1 MMKTM
6 LRRSAALMAALLL
19 AATGAQAQISDSQAE
34 ALMRLSGQW
43 AQLESLSEQMRSG
56 LLEGLS
62 KDGSQV
68 PEATQAQVKA
78 AAAQAFTVER
88 ARQLAQRSVAE
99 NTRTEHLAELMRW
112 YESPVARRI
121 TQAEVEDT
129 ARADNDLQA
138 RTQRGMALV
147 QASSPQRQQL
157 LVRLVEV
164 TRAPRAGADIIINM
178 GVQLPLALARLV
190 PPPQPLDEAQLRATM
205 EDQRAQ
211 ITQAFEVITLAGF
224 AIAYEGLPDEALEAY
239 AKFMATAAGEHF
251 NDVGVAALEAAIL
264 GSMAALK
271 L

>member
-1 MMKTM
+1 MKTM
-6 LRRSAALMAALLL
+6 LRRTAALLGALLL
-19 AATGAQAQISDSQAE
+19 AASAQAQISDAQAE

-43 AQLESLSEQMRSG
+43 AQLESLADQMRSG
-56 LLEGLS
+56 LLEGMG
-62 KDGSQV
+62 KDANPP
-68 PEATQAQVKA
+68 PEATQARVKA

-129 ARADNDLQA
+129 ARADNDMKA

-147 QASSPQRQQL
+147 QAASPKRQQL

-164 TRAPRAGADIIINM
+164 TRAPRAGADIIISL

-190 PPPQPLDEAQLRATM
+190 PPPQPIEEARLRATL

-211 ITQAFEVITLAGF
+211 LTQAFEIITLAGF
-224 AIAYEGLPDEALEAY
+224 AIAYQGLPDDALEAY
-239 AKFMATAAGEHF
+239 AKFMATSAGEHF
-251 NDVGVAALEAAIL
+251 NDVGVAALEAAML
-264 GSMAALK
+264 GSVAALK
-271 L
+271 P

>member
-1 MMKTM
+1 MKTM
-6 LRRSAALMAALLL
+6 MKRSAALLAALLL
-19 AATGAQAQISDSQAE
+19 AASAHAQISDTQAE

-43 AQLESLSEQMRSG
+43 AQLESLADQMRSG
-56 LLEGLS
+56 LLEGLG
-62 KDGSQV
+62 KDTNPPS
-68 PEATQAQVKA
+68 EALQAKVKA
-78 AAAQAFTVER
+78 AAAQAFTVDR

-121 TQAEVEDT
+121 TQAEVDDT
-129 ARADNDLQA
+129 ARAESDMKA
-138 RTQRGMALV
+138 RTQRGMAMV
-147 QASSPQRQQL
+147 QAASPRRQQA

-164 TRAPRAGADIIINM
+164 TRAPRAGADLIINM

-190 PPPQPLDEAQLRATM
+190 PPQQPIVEAQLRAAA

-211 ITQAFEVITLAGF
+211 LTQAFEVITLAGF

-239 AKFMATAAGEHF
+239 AKFLATSAGEHF

-264 GSMAALK
+264 GSVAALTP
-271 L
+271 

>member
-1 MMKTM
+1 MKTM
-6 LRRSAALMAALLL
+6 LRRTAALLGALLL
-19 AATGAQAQISDSQAE
+19 AASAQAQISDAQAE

-56 LLEGLS
+56 LLEGLG
-62 KDGSQV
+62 KDTNPPS
-68 PEATQAQVKA
+68 EALQAKVKA

-129 ARADNDLQA
+129 ARAESDMKA

-147 QASSPQRQQL
+147 QAASPKRQQL

-164 TRAPRAGADIIINM
+164 TRAPRAGADIIISL

-190 PPPQPLDEAQLRATM
+190 PPPQPIEEAQLRATL

-211 ITQAFEVITLAGF
+211 LTQAFEIITLAGF
-224 AIAYEGLPDEALEAY
+224 AIAYEGLPDDALEAY
-239 AKFMATAAGEHF
+239 AKFMATSAGEHF
-251 NDVGVAALEAAIL
+251 NDVGVAALEAAML
-264 GSMAALK
+264 GSVAALK
-271 L
+271 P